1 MVNMEL
7 TASYTCLSM
16 AHYFRR
22 DDVPLQKFLKK
33 QSNEGNEYAQELMK
47 YQRKRGQHVSLQDI
61 KKPEKDEWAVAAL
74 LDLHKMKMDDYI
86 TNLNKIGATSSG
98 LPECL
103 FDKLSLKESR
113 LLTPSS
119 KISSFPAPPCI
130 YSAADCQEIK

>member
-74 LDLHKMKMDDYI
+74 LDLHKMASDRGDF
-86 TNLNKIGATSSG
+86 LGSHFLSG

-103 FDKLSLKESR
+103 FDKLSLKER
-113 LLTPSS
+113 
-119 KISSFPAPPCI
+119 KRQIFN
-130 YSAADCQEIK
+130 